1 MSYTDISTP
10 VIDKIRLP
18 NYNSSTGDGEYYIA
32 DRELRN
38 VVAGLSELVAGGVTF
53 VIGWDGTST
62 PVVSDIPA
70 GVDVYY
76 AANVDDTPT
85 KYTGT
90 LTAAN
95 AQPGAFY
102 LIKSITSPALA
113 ETNDTIDVYDEYV
126 RIQTNANPATYA
138 WEKIGDTQLNLTSVV
153 TGASLTKET
162 DTVIGSDATF
172 TITQPII
179 TLTANN
185 ATATGR
191 KQYVED
197 ITVTQ
202 KHLSSSTSVSS
213 GSNDIVTNVVKA
225 ITSSSSNNDLLKG
238 VSVSNGVLTFGAV
251 SYSTDSVLGSDTTFS
266 ATTSNSLEDSSSSGS
281 VEITAGVSSDTK
293 YLSASASG
301 ANTAWNNKD
310 SVTVLTNVTDVSV
323 TKGSV

>member
-1 MSYTDISTP
+1 M
-10 VIDKIRLP
+10 
-18 NYNSSTGDGEYYIA
+18 
-32 DRELRN
+32 
-38 VVAGLSELVAGGVTF
+38 
-53 VIGWDGTST
+53 
-62 PVVSDIPA
+62 
-70 GVDVYY
+70 
-76 AANVDDTPT
+76 
-85 KYTGT
+85 
-90 LTAAN
+90 
-95 AQPGAFY
+95 
-102 LIKSITSPALA
+102 
-113 ETNDTIDVYDEYV
+113 
-126 RIQTNANPATYA
+126 
-138 WEKIGDTQLNLTSVV
+138 
-153 TGASLTKET
+153 
-162 DTVIGSDATF
+162 
-172 TITQPII
+172 
-179 TLTANN
+179 
-185 ATATGR
+185 
-191 KQYVED
+191 ED

-266 ATTSNSLEDSSSSGS
+266 ATTSNSLGDSSSSGS

>member
-1 MSYTDISTP
+1 M
-10 VIDKIRLP
+10 
-18 NYNSSTGDGEYYIA
+18 
-32 DRELRN
+32 
-38 VVAGLSELVAGGVTF
+38 
-53 VIGWDGTST
+53 
-62 PVVSDIPA
+62 
-70 GVDVYY
+70 YY
-76 AANVDDTPT
+76 AANVGDTPT

-172 TITQPII
+172 TITQPTI

-191 KQYVED
+191 K
-197 ITVTQ
+197 
-202 KHLSSSTSVSS
+202 
-213 GSNDIVTNVVKA
+213 
-225 ITSSSSNNDLLKG
+225 
-238 VSVSNGVLTFGAV
+238 
-251 SYSTDSVLGSDTTFS
+251 
-266 ATTSNSLEDSSSSGS
+266 
-281 VEITAGVSSDTK
+281 
-293 YLSASASG
+293 
-301 ANTAWNNKD
+301 
-310 SVTVLTNVTDVSV
+310 
-323 TKGSV
+323 